1 MKSFEVSEKVEM
13 TEKTLLRPPGKT
25 EDNEEAK
32 EFEFEEPNCHAD
44 WPAELPRTA
53 LEFSKPKVFSKF
65 APDVIFPFL
74 KKHFQRQKT
83 LENELESYLRYVENE
98 LTDA

>member
-1 MKSFEVSEKVEM
+1 MKSFEVSENVKM

-32 EFEFEEPNCHAD
+32 EFEFEEPKCHAD

-53 LEFSKPKVFSKF
+53 LEILKPKVFSKF

-74 KKHFQRQKT
+74 KRDFQRQKT
-83 LENELESYLRYVENE
+83 
-98 LTDA
+98 T